1 MSRIELPEPS
11 SLPPY
16 LRNLHDGAR
25 AGDWSTRHVARA
37 FADNADLL
45 QRYLAFYYPFHTDGG
60 LIESRLKELVRLR
73 VATLS

>member
-16 LRNLHDGAR
+16 LRSLHDGAR

-37 FADNADLL
+37 FAENAESIAAIFGLL
-45 QRYLAFYYPFHTDGG
+45 
-60 LIESRLKELVRLR
+60 
-73 VATLS
+73 LSVS